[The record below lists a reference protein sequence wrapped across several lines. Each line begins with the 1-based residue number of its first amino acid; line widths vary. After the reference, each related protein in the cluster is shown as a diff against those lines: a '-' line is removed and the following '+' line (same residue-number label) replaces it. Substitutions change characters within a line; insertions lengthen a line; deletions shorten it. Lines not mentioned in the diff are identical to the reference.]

1 MSGIAGKSANLS
13 DMTVRTGSPHLQIP
27 APESAEIAE
36 DAKGIPNPAFI
47 LTPDNLPGLVKYLSE
62 VTLHCK
68 ENVAGLE
75 HLKARVRR

>member
-27 APESAEIAE
+27 APTSTEIAE
-36 DAKGIPNPAFI
+36 DSKGIPSPAFI

-62 VTLHCK
+62 VTMHCK